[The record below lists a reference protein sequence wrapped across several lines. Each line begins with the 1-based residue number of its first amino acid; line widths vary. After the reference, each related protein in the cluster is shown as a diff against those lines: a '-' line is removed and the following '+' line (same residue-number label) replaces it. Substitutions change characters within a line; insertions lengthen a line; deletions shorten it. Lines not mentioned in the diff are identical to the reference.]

1 MAWKKLLL
9 VVGIFVLLLGTPVFL
24 ASNPMM
30 DVYQGWID
38 EDPKTSFHR
47 WLSLRGGDL
56 CYRTMRPERAA
67 DFYKRFLDNNP
78 EDGRYPP
85 TWLRYAQS
93 LENCNRN
100 QAATEQYELILDK
113 YDEEGRFSE
122 LAAEARRGVLRTRYQ
137 KPKN

>member
-1 MAWKKLLL
+1 MPWKKLFLIVGLFIL
-9 VVGIFVLLLGTPVFL
+9 VLGTPVFL

-38 EDPKTSFHR
+38 EDPKSSFHK
-47 WLSLRGGDL
+47 WLCLRSGDL
-56 CYRTMRPERAA
+56 CYRTLRPERSA

-78 EDGRYPP
+78 DDERVPRV
-85 TWLRYAQS
+85 WLRYAMS
-93 LENCNRN
+93 LETCNKN

-113 YDEEGRFSE
+113 YGDEGRFSE
-122 LAAEARRGVLRTRYQ
+122 IADEARRGVLRTRYQ